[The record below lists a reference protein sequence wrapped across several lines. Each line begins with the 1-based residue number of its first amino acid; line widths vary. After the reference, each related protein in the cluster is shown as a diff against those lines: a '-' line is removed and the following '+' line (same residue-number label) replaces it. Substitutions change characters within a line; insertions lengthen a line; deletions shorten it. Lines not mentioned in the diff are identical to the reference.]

1 MNAEKEQAKVLT
13 KASGDTLVPSEESL
27 ELKTG
32 LDYLERIQE
41 DLRRLSGIVDV
52 IATLDG
58 DDVYAHGVDFDN
70 LAFAMKAFLYRIEDF
85 SEELYDRLKD
95 SGMGFTKL
103 AKIGAAGE
111 TNEGRGSNA
120 GN

>member
-1 MNAEKEQAKVLT
+1 MNKEKMQDIST
-13 KASGDTLVPSEESL
+13 SEDDL
-27 ELKTG
+27 ELKTASN
-32 LDYLERIQE
+32 YLERMQE

-70 LAFAMKAFLYRIEDF
+70 LAFAMKGFLYRIEDL

-111 TNEGRGSNA
+111 TKKGRVQNA
-120 GN
+120 GNQST